1 MICSRSHIKLSCFID
16 TDQIEDV
23 RIKHTGHFDRL
34 FLKPLKQYV
43 VHHWHWHCQKFSVLP
58 SHIIAAKWLGFC
70 IDIHVADSSQTF
82 IFMASQ
88 RILKMILPLFC
99 VFISRAQKRLTLLI
113 ARIDPKTNSN
123 RRRWRRTKKTAAKK
137 TYIENFMN
145 K

>member
-16 TDQIEDV
+16 TDKIEDV
-23 RIKHTGHFDRL
+23 RIKHIGYSDRL

-43 VHHWHWHCQKFSVLP
+43 VHHCQIFSVLP
-58 SHIIAAKWLGFC
+58 SHIKAEKWLSFC
-70 IDIHVADSSQTF
+70 TDISVADSSQTF

-88 RILKMILPLFC
+88 RILKMILPSFC

-137 TYIENFMN
+137 TYTENCMN

>member
-1 MICSRSHIKLSCFID
+1 MFYWYGHR
-16 TDQIEDV
+16 IEVV

-43 VHHWHWHCQKFSVLP
+43 VHHWHCLIFSVLP
-58 SHIIAAKWLGFC
+58 SHIIAAKWLSFC

-99 VFISRAQKRLTLLI
+99 VFISIAQKRLTLLI

-123 RRRWRRTKKTAAKK
+123 RRRWRRTKKNGSKK
-137 TYIENFMN
+137 SIHRKLYE
-145 K
+145 